1 MEVVEEPLPIES
13 ESIPLKNEQ
22 NQKDLESL
30 GNLHQSIPS
39 IENNSKQDSIE
50 FINGPAKLKKK
61 WVDFMGGQAVV
72 DNMGLSKD
80 SIKRQEVIY
89 EMIDTER
96 DYVNDLS
103 IIIEVYIEPL
113 KSNNILSKKDL
124 NTLFSNV
131 EQIYGVNKELLSLFE
146 KRQQQNPY
154 VDEIGD
160 IWLTMNEYL
169 KMYLLYCS
177 NYATALTKLE
187 NLKSSSKSFAKFLN
201 TQFQKPE
208 SRCLHLDSFLIKPVQ
223 RICKYPLLL
232 KELIKYTD
240 ESNKDYKNLKDGYA
254 KLQTVVNVVNGASKV
269 VEAIY
274 SLIDFQSRFSPKINI
289 VSSNRK
295 IKYQCE
301 VNIYTKKLSSPLQQ
315 NSAMDLLNSQSNI
328 EKKKRLLYIF
338 NDMLIIAKP
347 LSQEYDK
354 LDKGKLKLIEKRE
367 FSDIEIDSS
376 SDSKDP
382 NMANTIEIRLNNP
395 DMMGIIFC
403 NSENEK
409 SELLNQLTST
419 LKEYQS
425 NNTYINNPKVVKRL
439 PSEKVYSMISNMSQ
453 DTEDLDNNLESTEG
467 ESINILPTVT
477 ERELSVNDKI
487 TIGLICAGIVI
498 AAITLLVLSFI
509 ILDYVQEYGIY
520 ISIVA
525 LIGAMVTKEYIIKK
539 KEKLGKT
546 N

>member
-1 MEVVEEPLPIES
+1 MDVDELLSLEN
-13 ESIPLKNEQ
+13 IPAKNEL
-22 NQKDLESL
+22 NQKKDSISL
-30 GNLHQSIPS
+30 GDVNKVVPNV
-39 IENNSKQDSIE
+39 EVNKKQDAIE

-61 WVDFMGGQAVV
+61 WVDFIGGQAAV
-72 DNMGLSKD
+72 DNMRLSKD
-80 SIKRQEVIY
+80 SVKRQEVIY

-103 IIIEVYIEPL
+103 IIIELYIEPL
-113 KSNNILSKKDL
+113 KNNNIISKKDL

-146 KRQQQNPY
+146 KRQKENPY

-177 NYATALTKLE
+177 NYAYALTKLE
-187 NLKSSSKSFAKFLN
+187 NLKSSSKNFTKFLN
-201 TQFQKPE
+201 TQFQKPQ

-232 KELIKYTD
+232 KEIIKYTD
-240 ESNKDYKNLKDGYA
+240 ESSKDYKNLKDGYA
-254 KLQTVVNVVNGASKV
+254 KLQTVVTVVNGASKV

-289 VSSNRK
+289 VSPNRK

-301 VNIYTKKLSSPLQQ
+301 VSIYSKKMSSPTQQ
-315 NSAMDLLNSQSNI
+315 SSSAIDLLNPGSNI
-328 EKKKRLLYIF
+328 EKKKRLLYLF

-347 LSQEYDK
+347 LSQESDK

-367 FSDIEIDSS
+367 FPDVEVDACTET
-376 SDSKDP
+376 KDP
-382 NMANTIEIRLNNP
+382 NMVNTIEIKLNNP
-395 DMMGIIFC
+395 DISGIIFC
-403 NSENEK
+403 DSENEK
-409 SELLNQLTST
+409 TELLNQLTST
-419 LKEYQS
+419 LKEFQA
-425 NNTYINNPKVVKRL
+425 NNTYVNNPKVVKRL

-453 DTEDLDNNLESTEG
+453 DTEDLDNDLNSTEG
-467 ESINILPTVT
+467 ESINILPTLS
-477 ERELSVNDKI
+477 EPELTVNEKI
-487 TIGLICAGIVI
+487 TIGLICAGIIMLGLGVI
-498 AAITLLVLSFI
+498 MLSFVA
-509 ILDYVQEYGIY
+509 LNYLQEYAFYILPVLVIGI
-520 ISIVA
+520 II
-525 LIGAMVTKEYIIKK
+525 TKKFILKRK
-539 KEKLGKT
+539 NKT